1 MSYIPIDKNK
11 FTTSTSDTDLRNEF
25 FRLSKIFEDTYQEY
39 LTLKSVPT
47 PDQVA
52 VNKKLTDLNKVNE
65 DLTYIIGQINVKAG
79 TTSNALL
86 TASQSIENYT
96 RQIYEKSGDL
106 QRQQNELIR
115 KKDELHSKQKQVEMG
130 VQKNRY
136 RRNLIVILT
145 ILNIIMIGI
154 IYYFYNKSG
163 SGVASE

>member
-1 MSYIPIDKNK
+1 MSYIPITRAN
-11 FTTSTSDTDLRNEF
+11 FTSDTDLRNEF

-39 LTLKSVPT
+39 LTLKSVPNA
-47 PDQVA
+47 DQVA

-65 DLTYIIGQINVKAG
+65 DLTHIIGQINVKAG

>member
-1 MSYIPIDKNK
+1 MPYTPITKEN
-11 FTTSTSDTDLRNEF
+11 FTSSTSDTDLRNEF

-39 LTLKSVPT
+39 LTQKSVPNAN
-47 PDQVA
+47 QVTLNA
-52 VNKKLTDLNKVNE
+52 KLTDLNNVNE
-65 DLTYIIGQINVKAG
+65 DLTHIIQQINVKAG

-154 IYYFYNKSG
+154 IYYFYNRPSAP
-163 SGVASE
+163 VA

>member
-1 MSYIPIDKNK
+1 MSYIPITRAN
-11 FTTSTSDTDLRNEF
+11 FTSDTDLRNEF

>member
-1 MSYIPIDKNK
+1 
-11 FTTSTSDTDLRNEF
+11 
-25 FRLSKIFEDTYQEY
+25 
-39 LTLKSVPT
+39 
-47 PDQVA
+47 
-52 VNKKLTDLNKVNE
+52 
-65 DLTYIIGQINVKAG
+65 VKAG

-96 RQIYEKSGDL
+96 RQIYQKSENL

-163 SGVASE
+163 SGVVSE